1 MNIIDCC
8 IRSLVLDSLQDLD
21 ESQHPGIQRLDT
33 SMFTDDQIQDLF
45 EQNASIAFYMTGMLW
60 YSVIFW
66 FLLALQLVGAMFSV
80 AIFSAS
86 GEHRDH
92 KGIIF
97 AGHPRPKCPGTFSNC
112 PTFGESL
119 VSKSNIVFVLSFK
132 IHPKIGYDMIGSMED
147 FDRLWWMTW
156 NSHATEPTC
165 HFSATVELPNSFS
178 ELDLNGWKS
187 WPWWWSGSK
196 SSIRMV
202 AEHFKWSSSFKD
214 SWRFAGRPVGWV
226 KRRLVASK
234 EGHCA
239 MPFIPVLQDE
249 IQK

>member
-1 MNIIDCC
+1 MDWRIEILAKPPEKPTTLKGRERKRSLDGRAAFARIHSHCPRHSRVAEEVCSRFPHVSGDVHHSSSFLVVFSCSSLKVAILKNECQFHGISMNIIHCC

-45 EQNASIAFYMTGMLW
+45 EQNASIGFYMTGMLW

-132 IHPKIGYDMIGSMED
+132 IHPK
-147 FDRLWWMTW
+147 
-156 NSHATEPTC
+156 
-165 HFSATVELPNSFS
+165 
-178 ELDLNGWKS
+178 
-187 WPWWWSGSK
+187 
-196 SSIRMV
+196 
-202 AEHFKWSSSFKD
+202 
-214 SWRFAGRPVGWV
+214 
-226 KRRLVASK
+226 
-234 EGHCA
+234 
-239 MPFIPVLQDE
+239 
-249 IQK
+249 